1 MIILFEYEEKNLI
14 LLEGHVRLT
23 AYMLE
28 PDAVSKG
35 VEAIVGY
42 TSFGGGQRK
51 RKNNIKI
58 YELY

>member
-42 TSFGGGQRK
+42 TSFGGGAK
-51 RKNNIKI
+51 KKK
-58 YELY
+58 E